1 MAVPRATPH
10 PEGVTDQSPTMN
22 TELLDPPR
30 TELAAGAGTLEPS
43 FLHVPL
49 YERLANH
56 LPTEQERE
64 AAADFLHGVIAET
77 SADADGLP
85 DNPERSEERRVG
97 KE

>member
-1 MAVPRATPH
+1 MAVQMATPH
-10 PEGVTDQSPTMN
+10 PEGITDQCLTMN

-56 LPTEQERE
+56 LPTEQ
-64 AAADFLHGVIAET
+64 
-77 SADADGLP
+77 
-85 DNPERSEERRVG
+85 
-97 KE
+97 